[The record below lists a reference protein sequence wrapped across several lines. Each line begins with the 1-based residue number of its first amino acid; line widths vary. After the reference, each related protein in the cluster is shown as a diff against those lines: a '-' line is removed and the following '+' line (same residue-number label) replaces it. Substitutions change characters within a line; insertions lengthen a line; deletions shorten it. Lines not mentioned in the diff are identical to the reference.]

1 MFILIKFIVPPPFA
15 QHIKPHRC
23 GGEKSQGGA
32 EYRKSKIM

>member
-1 MFILIKFIVPPPFA
+1 MFILIKFIAPFA